1 MTQAQDFSGFV
12 FLDIETTGLEPHD
25 DEILEVGIVLFD
37 LDLNEVDAKSW
48 LIATDDTRSVMQD
61 MRDSK
66 ADGYVTMMHEKSGLA
81 GDLLAAPDMG
91 MTKRGYMLE
100 IIQWLEDRGATD
112 LPMCGSSIG
121 GLDRPFLQYHMRE
134 LNETFHYG
142 SIDTSSFKRFYET
155 ADPDFWENVKEH
167 CIKTEAEVMHRAL
180 DDCRYS
186 ASVLRPFLSVQ
197 IVMDLEEE
205 Q

>member
-37 LDLNEVDAKSW
+37 LDLNEVDARTWVLHTDEAKSA
-48 LIATDDTRSVMQD
+48 LRKIFASDDSDDKFVSQ
-61 MRDSK
+61 
-66 ADGYVTMMHEKSGLA
+66 MHKTSGLA
-81 GDLLAAPDMG
+81 DELMNGTTEH
-91 MTKRGYMLE
+91 TKRGYMLE

-121 GLDRPFLQYHMRE
+121 SLDRPFLQYHMRE

-142 SIDTSSFKRFYET
+142 SIDTSSFKRFYAVARPKFWDAAEKLFMSNDSGT
-155 ADPDFWENVKEH
+155 A
-167 CIKTEAEVMHRAL
+167 HRAL

-186 ASVLRPFLSVQ
+186 ASVLRPFLQV
-197 IVMDLEEE
+197 VLPN
-205 Q
+205 